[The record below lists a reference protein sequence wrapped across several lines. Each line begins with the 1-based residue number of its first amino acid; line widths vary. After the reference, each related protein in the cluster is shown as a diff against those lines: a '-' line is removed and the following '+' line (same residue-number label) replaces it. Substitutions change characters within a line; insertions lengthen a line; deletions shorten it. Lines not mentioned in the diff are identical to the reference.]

1 LFYLGLLVGV
11 TIGFLFFWWF
21 DGRSRAAQ
29 PFFARLLQGEMAS
42 CRLSRRQTLYELEQ
56 QVKELSGRLEKLE
69 GKEGK
74 VGGREKDG
82 GEAIFNKEKR
92 PGEFQKAGPL
102 LDRYREIYRL
112 FQKGL
117 SPAEIA
123 EELKIGRGEVD
134 LALSL
139 SRKPSWVIEKK
150 NN

>member
-1 LFYLGLLVGV
+1 MFYLGLLVGV
-11 TIGFLFFWWF
+11 TIGFLFFWWL

-56 QVKELSGRLEKLE
+56 QVKELSARLEELE

-74 VGGREKDG
+74 VG
-82 GEAIFNKEKR
+82 AINKEKR